1 MGEDSSDMAGKSAV
15 ETVALPL
22 PVEHCEPSVSGAV
35 APCCVSTIRHHVR
48 YNPMMV
54 CSHCKFIIKCF
65 TDERAYQNYL
75 IFCRSRRRPVVTGVV
90 DGYYTCAFRS
100 YDTFSR

>member
-1 MGEDSSDMAGKSAV
+1 MVEDSTDTAPKFAV
-15 ETVALPL
+15 E
-22 PVEHCEPSVSGAV
+22 PVDSSPSVELDSTSTSSSL
-35 APCCVSTIRHHVR
+35 PSCCVETIRHLVR
-48 YNPMMV
+48 DNPMMV

-90 DGYYTCAFRS
+90 DGYFTCAFRS